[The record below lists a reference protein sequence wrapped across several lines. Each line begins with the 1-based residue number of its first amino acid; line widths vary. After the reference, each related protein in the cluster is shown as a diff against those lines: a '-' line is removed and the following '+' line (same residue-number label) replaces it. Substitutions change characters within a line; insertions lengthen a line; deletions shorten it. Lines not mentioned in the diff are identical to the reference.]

1 MKRLELMNRV
11 RSLTR
16 DFNKTAF
23 RDLDVI
29 AYINE
34 GVGRM
39 QQIIPQLNQMIELTY
54 DEAEP
59 IVLPKSYHH
68 LLAVYCSSRLFAQD
82 ERFHQASTL
91 MNEFETKMNELLMS
105 LTNGELVAKNPDGTT
120 VDVSLKPFY
129 VKNNYFDM
137 RNKDYDK
144 DEGVEGVPY

>member
-1 MKRLELMNRV
+1 MKRSELMTRT

-16 DFNKTAF
+16 DFNSTAF

-34 GVGRM
+34 GIGRVK
-39 QQIIPQLNQMIELTY
+39 QVIPQMSAMNTLMY

-59 IVLPKSYHH
+59 KVLPEQYHH
-68 LLAVYCSSRLFAQD
+68 LLAVYSASRLFAQD
-82 ERFHQASTL
+82 ERFHQASNL
-91 MNEFETKMNELLMS
+91 MNEFETKINELLMS
-105 LTNGELVAKNPDGTT
+105 LTNGEVVATNPDGTI

-137 RNKDYDK
+137 RNKDYDP